1 MMMLKD
7 AIETVLRKANR
18 PLTVSDI
25 TKCVLGRGLWH
36 TSGATPEAT
45 VSARLSTSVKKGEK
59 RFVRTGTGEYAIY
72 GWPGTVKSGSP
83 KASLS
88 NPAKCSE
95 GKFRQKGG
103 DSGYVYILTN
113 PSFRKDWVKIGM
125 TERPVNIRS
134 KELDNT
140 AVPLPFDI
148 YATLKTEHRR
158 KVENLLHGMIDD
170 FDPNRRIR
178 ESREFFNINP
188 ETALRLL
195 ARAAEVF
202 DEEENISREF
212 NKPVAERKVV
222 SKEQHQEAVFSKRA
236 KPAVKGWGWNGKT
249 QLAKLIAR
257 RGGNEGAFGGILQYF
272 ADKGSKVRK
281 PCHPGSKWRKP
292 LEDAGVKF
300 DKNDYVIDWQ
310 CAKNPL

>member
-1 MMMLKD
+1 MTVKD
-7 AIETVLRKANR
+7 AIETVLREAKT
-18 PLTVSDI
+18 PLSVRDI
-25 TKCVLGRGLWH
+25 TKCVLERGLWI
-36 TSGATPEAT
+36 TSGVTPEAT

-59 RFVRTGTGEYAIY
+59 RFVRTGPAEYVIY
-72 GWPGTVKSGSP
+72 GWSGTVKNEKT
-83 KASLS
+83 KASLEK
-88 NPAKCSE
+88 PAKRSADNA
-95 GKFRQKGG
+95 RQKGG

-113 PSFRKDWVKIGM
+113 PSFRQDWVKIGM

-178 ESREFFNINP
+178 KSREFFNIKP

-212 NKPVAERKVV
+212 KKPVGEDKGGKKTMPNVAPIPKRER
-222 SKEQHQEAVFSKRA
+222 HLAM
-236 KPAVKGWGWNGKT
+236 GKT
-249 QLAKLIAR
+249 KLAKLIAR
-257 RGGNEGAFGGILQYF
+257 RGGNEGAFGGILHYF

-292 LEDAGVKF
+292 LEDAGIKF
-300 DKNDYVIDWQ
+300 DKDDYVIDWQ
-310 CAKNPL
+310 SAKNPL

>member
-1 MMMLKD
+1 MTVKES
-7 AIETVLRKANR
+7 IEKILREAKR
-18 PLTVSDI
+18 PLTVREI
-25 TKCVLGRGLWH
+25 TARVLGRGLWS
-36 TSGATPEAT
+36 TSGVTPEAT
-45 VSARLSTSVKKGEK
+45 VSAQLSTSVKKGEN
-59 RFVRTGTGEYAIY
+59 RFVRTGPGEYAVY
-72 GWPGTVKSGSP
+72 GLSVKVKNGKP
-83 KASLS
+83 KASL
-88 NPAKCSE
+88 AKTAVHSAR
-95 GKFRQKGG
+95 KTQLRGG

-178 ESREFFNINP
+178 KSREFFNINP

-195 ARAAEVF
+195 VRAAEVF

-212 NKPVAERKVV
+212 NKPVVERKDIH
-222 SKEQHQEAVFSKRA
+222 SKERRKALTQKHKKSAISGETWES
-236 KPAVKGWGWNGKT
+236 KT
-249 QLAKLIAR
+249 QLARIIAR
-257 RGGNEGAFGGILQYF
+257 RAGNEGAKDGVAQYF
-272 ADKGSKVRK
+272 APVTSKVRK
-281 PCHPGSKWRKP
+281 PCHPDSKWRKP

-300 DKNDYVIDWQ
+300 DNNDYVIDWQ